1 MPIRSDLYVS
11 FAGSDEVITLPI
23 PRRER
28 DLLADQPS
36 ASAMPGWRTILF
48 NNDVPP
54 LLAKIRKLPGVHVWQ
69 SGRSYEGRP
78 IWSFALTSSHLTGRW
93 SPVKLSARKPTILIA
108 ARHHANEVS
117 STTAAFALVEHLQ
130 RHPALLEESSIVVI
144 PIENPDGV
152 AFHGTLSASHPLWK
166 QHPARYNAVGLE
178 YAFHEFNFTT
188 RFGEARVRRESWE
201 KWRPHMVIDNHG
213 VPSHE
218 WSQHFSGFGSPPRF
232 PVSYWV
238 PQALLY
244 GIVDHIDSADAA
256 QLTDEMRGAI
266 AGNLAIER
274 DLAQINETLGDRYRR
289 WGANREPDRFPASYD
304 GSFLCY
310 VRSHPFDPAN
320 RNFGVRFPSTTL
332 LDWVTEVPDETAH
345 GDRLEQTARCHLLA
359 NLTAIESLVTQVRKD
374 ARALDG

>member
-1 MPIRSDLYVS
+1 
-11 FAGSDEVITLPI
+11 
-23 PRRER
+23 
-28 DLLADQPS
+28 
-36 ASAMPGWRTILF
+36 
-48 NNDVPP
+48 
-54 LLAKIRKLPGVHVWQ
+54 
-69 SGRSYEGRP
+69 
-78 IWSFALTSSHLTGRW
+78 
-93 SPVKLSARKPTILIA
+93 
-108 ARHHANEVS
+108 
-117 STTAAFALVEHLQ
+117 
-130 RHPALLEESSIVVI
+130 
-144 PIENPDGV
+144 
-152 AFHGTLSASHPLWK
+152 
-166 QHPARYNAVGLE
+166 
-178 YAFHEFNFTT
+178 
-188 RFGEARVRRESWE
+188 
-201 KWRPHMVIDNHG
+201 
-213 VPSHE
+213 
-218 WSQHFSGFGSPPRF
+218 
-232 PVSYWV
+232 
-238 PQALLY
+238 LLY
-244 GIVDHIDSADAA
+244 GIVDHIDSANAA